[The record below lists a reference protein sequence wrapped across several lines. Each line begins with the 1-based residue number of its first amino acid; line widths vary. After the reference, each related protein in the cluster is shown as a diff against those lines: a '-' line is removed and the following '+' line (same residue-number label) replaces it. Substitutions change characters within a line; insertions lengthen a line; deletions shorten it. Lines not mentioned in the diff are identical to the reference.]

1 MPEYLAPGVYVE
13 EVDMGSKPI
22 EGVSTSTAGAVGMTE
37 RGPVDVPTLITS
49 YGEFT
54 RWFGDYLK
62 VNDFNNANGAH
73 CYLPHAIEGFFTNGG
88 KRIYVTRVIDTGGA
102 TQARRFMYDRG
113 TATSADTVILR
124 AIDEQTGTAANPPLL
139 YSLDVSDTSV
149 GDWIRV
155 GAGSNAEYRQVTDV
169 DNPVNN
175 THVPLN
181 FPLHFSHAITD
192 TVNQFNRAEDLV
204 ANAGPYTAGFTLVDA
219 SEAADETI
227 LLLGA
232 AADITVLDSAATTV
246 LEIGGANLGE
256 YLYVSEVTITSPTE
270 ARVRLAGSLTLAYDA
285 AVGVVPIQL
294 TPINVA
300 NLAIAPN
307 TGARLI
313 FVDDRNGD
321 FDDRTSLVHID
332 NAADPTKQEV
342 RRIGEL
348 YEIDVT
354 TGAYETYS
362 GGSLVEAVTLADD
375 DRTLTV
381 DPNIGD
387 TTITLD
393 DVSALSVGDSL
404 LIGVLGSQETVLIQA
419 VDTST
424 NIVTITPALTI
435 DHGLNPVVPLAKT
448 LTVDANIGS
457 RVIALDNRL
466 GLTEGDV
473 IRLGDVPDDE
483 YLTIDTIPNATG
495 MAPDAGNLI
504 LVQGLV
510 RSHATGDTVRRQ
522 NPPTTV
528 ALQATIT
535 VIDEAFDDTSFLV
548 TDGNAY
554 LQDMFIRLTT
564 ATAEV
569 FYHRMA
575 SDASTVSPAEVTL
588 SEAFTRAHVSGSR
601 VAGRD
606 PLFTVQALDVG
617 AWGDRLRIAVADEAN
632 GLVSQ
637 TTVTAMVNPTN
648 IRMASLAGVEVGTV
662 LELSN
667 PTTGVALDN
676 PIKVIELERS
686 ESRVV
691 LADPL
696 TANQQN
702 TLAMEGSLS
711 VRSREFRVEVY
722 LLRQPDP
729 AMPSRNNNVIDFEV
743 FRHLSMDPRH
753 SRYLETVIG
762 PIDGE
767 LRLSDRRPVGDSSYI
782 RVLDSANTQT
792 ETEVVRL
799 GPEALADVLPDG
811 RAQAARMALR
821 GGDDSIPTVN
831 DNTYIGVDDR
841 EPENRTGLYSLK
853 NKDNISIVAVPGR
866 TSAQIQGALI
876 THCELMRYRFAV
888 LDGEVPPNDTLTDVQ
903 TQRQQFDTKY
913 AALYHPWLLIP
924 DPFPN
929 NLAQVVDFPIPPS
942 GSMLGVYARTDIE
955 RGVHK
960 APANEVVRGIV
971 GLQRS
976 LNKAEHDILNPSPVN
991 INVIRDFRRDNRGIR
1006 VWGGRVITSDTD
1018 WKYVNVRRLLIFMEK
1033 SIDQGLQWVVFEPNA
1048 EPLWARVQRTISN
1061 FLTVVWRNG
1070 ALEGSKLEQAFFVK
1084 CDRTTMTQTDIDNG
1098 RLICVIG
1105 VAPVKP
1111 AEYVI
1116 IRIGLWTANA
1126 ES

>member
-13 EVDMGSKPI
+13 EVDMGRKPI

-37 RGPVDVPTLITS
+37 RGPINVPILVTS

-54 RWFGDYLK
+54 RWFGGYLN
-62 VNDFNNANGAH
+62 VNDFSNDSGAH
-73 CYLPHAIEGFFTNGG
+73 CYLPHAIEGFFNNGG
-88 KRIYVTRVIDTGGA
+88 KRIYVTRVIDTEGA
-102 TQARRFMYDRG
+102 AQAARFMYDRG
-113 TATSADTVILR
+113 TAASADTVILR
-124 AIDEQTGTAANPPLL
+124 ALDEQTGSAANPPLL
-139 YSLDVSDTSV
+139 YSLDVSDLNV
-149 GDWIRV
+149 DDWIRV

-169 DNPVNN
+169 GNPADN

-192 TVNQFNRAEDLV
+192 TVNQIERVEDLA
-204 ANAGPYTAGFTLVDA
+204 ANAGPYSAGFTLVDA
-219 SEAADETI
+219 TDAADETI
-227 LLLGA
+227 LLQGA
-232 AADITVLDSAATTV
+232 AADITVLDGASTTV

-256 YLYVSEVTITSPTE
+256 YLYVSEVTLTSPTE
-270 ARVRLAGSLTLAYDA
+270 ARVRLTGSLTLAHNV
-285 AVGVVPIQL
+285 AVDVMPIQL
-294 TPINVA
+294 TSVAVA
-300 NLAIAPN
+300 NLAIAPSS
-307 TGARLI
+307 GARLI
-313 FVDDRNGD
+313 FVDDRNGG
-321 FDDRTSLVHID
+321 FDDRTTLVHID
-332 NAADPTKQEV
+332 NAADPTQQEV

-348 YEIDVT
+348 NEIDVT
-354 TGAYETYS
+354 TGAYEEYG
-362 GGSLVEAVTLADD
+362 GGSLVEAVTIADD

-381 DPNIGD
+381 DPSIGD

-404 LIGVLGSQETVLIQA
+404 TVGVLGSQESVLIQA
-419 VDTST
+419 VDSATSV
-424 NIVTITPALTI
+424 VTITPALTI
-435 DHGLNPVVPLAKT
+435 DHGLDPAVPVAKT
-448 LTVDANIGS
+448 LTADANVGS

-466 GLTEGDV
+466 GLVEGDV
-473 IRLGDVPDDE
+473 IRLGAVPDDE
-483 YLTIDTIPNATG
+483 YLTIDSIPNVTG
-495 MAPDAGNLI
+495 IAPNAGNI
-504 LVQGLV
+504 IVAQSLVQT
-510 RSHATGDTVRRQ
+510 HITGDTVRRQ
-522 NPPTTV
+522 NPIVTTG
-528 ALQATIT
+528 LQATVT
-535 VIDEAFDDTSFLV
+535 VIDEASDDTSFLLA
-548 TDGNAY
+548 DGNAY
-554 LQDMFIRLTT
+554 LQNMFVRITT
-564 ATAEV
+564 ATAEI
-569 FYHRMA
+569 FYHRLA
-575 SDASTVSPAEVTL
+575 SNASTVNPAEVTVG
-588 SEAFTRAHVSGSR
+588 EAFTRAHAAGSS
-601 VAGRD
+601 VVGRD
-606 PLFTVQALDVG
+606 PIFTVEALDVG
-617 AWGDRLRIAVADEAN
+617 AWGNRLRVAVADEEN

-637 TTVTAMVNPTN
+637 TSLTAMVNPTN
-648 IRMASLAGVEVGTV
+648 IRLASLSGIEVGTV
-662 LELSN
+662 LELSH
-667 PTTGVALDN
+667 PTTGIVIDE
-676 PIKVIELERS
+676 PIKVVELARS
-686 ESRVV
+686 ESRLV
-691 LADPL
+691 LAIPL

-702 TLAMEGSLS
+702 TLAMEGSLN
-711 VRSREFRVEVY
+711 VRSREFRLEVY
-722 LLRQPDP
+722 LLRQPDA
-729 AMPSRNNNVIDFEV
+729 AMPSRNSNAIDVEL

-762 PIDGE
+762 AIGGE
-767 LRLSDRRPVGDSSYI
+767 LRLSDRRPEGDSAYI
-782 RVLDSANTQT
+782 RVLDLANNQA
-792 ETEVVRL
+792 EAEAVRL
-799 GPEALADVLPDG
+799 GPETLEDILPDG
-811 RAQAARMALR
+811 REQAARMALR
-821 GGDDSIPTVN
+821 AGDDSVLTLN
-831 DNTYIGVDDR
+831 DNTYVGVDDR
-841 EPENRTGLYSLK
+841 EPENRTGIQSLK

-888 LDGEVPPNDTLTDVQ
+888 LDSEVPPNDTLTDVQ

-929 NLAQVVDFPIPPS
+929 NLAQVADFSIPPS

-960 APANEVVRGIV
+960 APANEVVRGII

-976 LNKAEHDILNPSPVN
+976 LNKAEHDILNPYPVN

-1048 EPLWARVQRTISN
+1048 EPLWARVRRTISN

-1070 ALEGSKLEQAFFVK
+1070 ALEGTKTEQAFFVK

-1126 ES
+1126 EG